1 MKLFNKILTLLAT
14 GAFLT
19 ACQTAPSN
27 TLTFTAPAP
36 TATFNV
42 SSQNAVV
49 NVAARD
55 MRSQPEV
62 SSYVRDGSLFKLTA
76 SPDVVALFKQVV
88 QQDLNS
94 KGVRLGAPNAS
105 NTNVMVNIKEFYA
118 KVDQGN
124 LRYKISARVQ
134 LDINVQGARGNFTKN
149 IGATRT
155 TEGAFNANN
164 DEIQKVLDAAF
175 KDTVAS
181 IYADQEVVS
190 AIRQYSN

>member
-1 MKLFNKILTLLAT
+1 MKLFNKILTLLAAGT
-14 GAFLT
+14 FLT

-42 SSQNAVV
+42 NNQNAVV

-76 SPDVVALFKQVV
+76 SPDVIALFKQVV

-164 DEIQKVLDAAF
+164 DEIQNVLDAAF
-175 KDTVAS
+175 KDAVAS